1 VIKRRW
7 IPWLFLAGLGILTL
21 GIVALAL
28 TGTSAR
34 SVTPAELTRELS
46 KPIGLGAN
54 WALQEAPRTQIS
66 RDTWNPSTCY
76 SYSTTFGGPS
86 AEASYDND
94 GSGLPYFQEAILIP
108 SVAPNEIIDM
118 LASCGD
124 PKGPLPPAYRRGKIT
139 FLHTAPLPV
148 FDGLGNG
155 SLAVISHP
163 QGAGLAKN
171 QINAYIALGDELVRF
186 SYIGRASPSAVR
198 TAVAISLSRAVP
210 YS

>member
-1 VIKRRW
+1 M
-7 IPWLFLAGLGILTL
+7 LTL
-21 GIVALAL
+21 GLVAVALIGPS
-28 TGTSAR
+28 TR
-34 SVTPAELTRELS
+34 SVTPAELKGELS
-46 KPIGLGAN
+46 KPTGLGAH
-54 WALQEAPRTQIS
+54 WALQEAPQTQIS
-66 RDTWNPSTCY
+66 RDTWDPSTCY

-124 PKGPLPPAYRRGKIT
+124 PKGPLPLAFRHGKVT
-139 FLHTAPLPV
+139 LLHSAPLPV
-148 FDGLGNG
+148 FDGLGDG

-163 QGAGLAKN
+163 QGVGLAKN
-171 QINAYIALGDELVRF
+171 QINAYIALGDELVRI
-186 SYIGRASPSAVR
+186 SYIGRASPSSVRAAV
-198 TAVAISLSRAVP
+198 ISSLRRAVP